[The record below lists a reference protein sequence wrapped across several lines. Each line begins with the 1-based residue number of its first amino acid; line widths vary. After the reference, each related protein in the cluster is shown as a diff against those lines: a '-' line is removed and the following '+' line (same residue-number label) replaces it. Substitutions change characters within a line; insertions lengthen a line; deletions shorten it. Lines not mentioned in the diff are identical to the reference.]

1 MIRRRDLLAVP
12 LLAAAPGGVR
22 AESAFPTRAVQMI
35 VPVAVAGASDVVG
48 RILADAM
55 VPILGKPVVIENIA
69 GAASSVGATAFEQ
82 RPADGYTIYM
92 ATNNHL
98 AMKAMY
104 PHFRYDPVADFEPLA
119 LVSRQ
124 PFMLAVN
131 PAVPAHDVAELVN
144 WLHQQGD
151 RATFGASQPGGN
163 NYLAGQMFRKLTGTD
178 FTIVPYRGAAAS
190 AQDLAAGR
198 LNLTIDSPT
207 VLAPLVQQGLIRAL
221 AVSSAS
227 PFDLLPD
234 LPTIAQ
240 GGVADFDILVWTIL
254 FTRVGTPPERVAML
268 REVAARALQTS
279 AVHERLKTM
288 MCDTWPDSSP
298 AAALSLLKRDLA
310 RWTPIFESTRLAPG

>member
-1 MIRRRDLLAVP
+1 LP
-12 LLAAAPGGVR
+12 LLAAAPGAAR
-22 AESAFPTRAVQMI
+22 AEGSFPTRTIEMI

-48 RILADAM
+48 RILADSM
-55 VPILGKPVVIENIA
+55 MPMLGKPVVIENIA

-104 PHFRYDPVADFEPLA
+104 PHFRYDPVTDFEPLA

-131 PAVPAHDVAELVN
+131 PAVPAHSTAELVT
-144 WLHQQGD
+144 WLRQQGD

-207 VLAPLVQQGLIRAL
+207 VLAPLAQQGLIRAL
-221 AVSSAS
+221 AVSSGSRFA
-227 PFDLLPD
+227 LLPD
-234 LPTIAQ
+234 LPTIAE

-254 FTRVGTPPERVAML
+254 FTRVGTPPERTAML
-268 REVAARALQTS
+268 RDVAARALQTPE
-279 AVHERLKTM
+279 VHARLKTM
-288 MCDTWPDSSP
+288 MCDTWPDASP

-310 RWTPIFESTRLAPG
+310 RWTPIFESTRQAPG

>member
-1 MIRRRDLLAVP
+1 
-12 LLAAAPGGVR
+12 
-22 AESAFPTRAVQMI
+22 
-35 VPVAVAGASDVVG
+35 
-48 RILADAM
+48 
-55 VPILGKPVVIENIA
+55 
-69 GAASSVGATAFEQ
+69 
-82 RPADGYTIYM
+82 M

-131 PAVPAHDVAELVN
+131 PAVPAHNVAELVS

-163 NYLAGQMFRKLTGTD
+163 NYLAGQMFRKLTGTG

-207 VLAPLVQQGLIRAL
+207 VLAPLAHQGLIRAL

-227 PFDLLPD
+227 PFDLLPG

-240 GGVADFDILVWTIL
+240 GGVADYDILVWTML
-254 FTRVGTPPERVAML
+254 FTRVGTPRERTAIL
-268 REVAARALQTS
+268 QDIAARALQTS
-279 AVHERLKTM
+279 EVRGRLKTVL
-288 MCDTWPDSSP
+288 CATWPDASP

-310 RWTPIFESTRLAPG
+310 RWTPIFELTRQAPG